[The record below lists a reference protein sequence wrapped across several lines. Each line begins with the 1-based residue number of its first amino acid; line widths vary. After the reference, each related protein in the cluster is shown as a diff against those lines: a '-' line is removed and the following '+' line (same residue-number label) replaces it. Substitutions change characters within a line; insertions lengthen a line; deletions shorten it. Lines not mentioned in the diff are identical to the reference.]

1 MKLPNAVNAVVD
13 IEKLRDYC
21 LSAQHPE
28 GRHKARV
35 FLSVLGLT
43 SADAVKLREILL
55 TAALVNHEVSMIDAD
70 KYGSRYSL
78 DTIVNLGSREAL
90 VRSAWIIKTD
100 EDFPR
105 LVSCYVLKGAS

>member
-1 MKLPNAVNAVVD
+1 MKLPNGVRAVVD

-35 FLSVLGLT
+35 FLSALGVT
-43 SADAVKLREILL
+43 SADAERLREVLMS
-55 TAALVNHEVSMIDAD
+55 AAATSNEISMTGAD
-70 KYGSRYSL
+70 KVGCRYSFDL
-78 DTIVNLGSREAL
+78 VVTWGSREAL
-90 VRSAWIIKTD
+90 VRSAWIIKTG

-105 LVSCYVLKGAS
+105 LVSCYVLRGAA